1 MCVFTMTIGIF
12 TLCFYLL
19 VDRSQGYDIALWR
32 PAFQSS
38 SFNSVHNVSAVL
50 AVDGNTNQRLSG
62 NSCARTDFASEVWWR
77 VDLGSVKSIYSI
89 KVFFRNDSDQFVYN
103 RVKAHA
109 GFSLYISNTTEH
121 TKGHLCYKNNVTLP
135 PLLSEHVCI
144 RHGRYVTYY
153 NARGSG
159 VVVPPESRPRTTI
172 AELCEIQVF
181 GCNATVYGDKCNK
194 PCPDNC
200 QEKHCDVLKGACL
213 GCVAGWRG
221 NHCDQIC
228 ESSFYGEGCKHSCS
242 DFCTA
247 RTCHHITGDCVCQP
261 GWAGTN
267 CSLNVTGNDTYT
279 SVPINKG
286 KTRTENHQVTIVVI
300 GVCAAI
306 VIAVAFV
313 ILIVAWKKLSS
324 GKDEQ
329 GFLANFLFS
338 TLMRKH
344 ADDDTLTEP
353 DDFAYQNVALESE
366 NDEDDANVYDS
377 ISVSDLYKVIKMKS
391 EDENAAFKKEYSV
404 LPRGEQF
411 PCDEAKKPDNVP
423 RNRYKT
429 TFPYDHSRVILQCS
443 SGKESNYINANYLEN
458 VDGEKIY
465 IATQGPKPSTVLDFW
480 RMVWQENA
488 TKIVNVT
495 NLKEGTKI
503 KCEKYW
509 PDRKQT
515 LKKGEFRIQNIEETV
530 YANYVI
536 RKLKVTKKSSCDI
549 RIVFMFH
556 YTEWP
561 DHDVPEALNLVLFHR
576 HIMRTS
582 QSQTKVPM
590 IVHCSAGIGRTG
602 TFIALDA
609 LYSHGTKTGK
619 VNIPEYVKALR
630 KDRMSMIQSHEQ
642 LRVVYETLHEA
653 FRAKHSLVYKDEFI
667 NRYDDSL
674 TSDMSESSSH
684 LQTEFQ
690 ELQDIKPTYTDSDF
704 KTAKENLDLNFSQ
717 DVLPVDS
724 YLCHLSYVKGQ
735 SNYYN
740 AILLQSYTKP
750 DALISAQ
757 FPAAESS
764 EYLFRLIKDFEAS
777 ILVALSPLTDMES
790 VYTNSFLPQKQSSI
804 NVGSFTLTHKST
816 SKSTNVSKTSVVIK
830 KKGLRDMQCEVFE
843 CPVWQTSHWMSDS
856 RVMVDLV
863 KEVKMSQYA
872 QPNISIVVLSSDG
885 ASRTGTFCAVFNALE
900 ELTTDDEVDLF
911 TIVRQL
917 QIRRTE
923 FFQHFMEYKFCHE
936 VVCEYL
942 RSDMV
947 YENC

>member
-19 VDRSQGYDIALWR
+19 VDRSQGYEDIALWR

-181 GCNATVYGDKCNK
+181 D
-194 PCPDNC
+194 
-200 QEKHCDVLKGACL
+200 
-213 GCVAGWRG
+213 
-221 NHCDQIC
+221 
-228 ESSFYGEGCKHSCS
+228 
-242 DFCTA
+242 
-247 RTCHHITGDCVCQP
+247 
-261 GWAGTN
+261 
-267 CSLNVTGNDTYT
+267 T